1 MLAAMA
7 PGSRVIDVDAHFE
20 PELDWLDDFPSLKAE
35 LPERL
40 PTGDPRFRLGS
51 PEMFAFFLS
60 DDLLRGV
67 PVAERPPIEDMVT
80 PAMTFMLGEQRLHDL
95 VYEGSDQYPP
105 TTPATVDARVAWM
118 DEAGIDHQNAISG
131 GGYTLARV
139 IDDPG
144 LGQRTLEAVNTT
156 MAERLAGHGGRVH
169 PVTCLRYDDLDW
181 TVRELTRMRGLGS
194 RAFLVNAEPQGGISP
209 SSPAFD
215 PVWSAAT
222 DLGMIPLLHVG
233 MAPALI
239 HPGWAKDAAPG
250 LIRLLSVLQPDQA
263 AQVYLTALVFG
274 GVFER
279 HPKLTVLIS
288 ELGIEWVPRLIT
300 RLDVMAQPGV
310 SPLVLGEYDLP
321 RTPGEYFRDH
331 VRISP
336 VPALRESP
344 VEFLRTFPEMAVFS
358 SDYPHH
364 EGNGTPVTY
373 YDDLLEGVDATVKAG
388 FLGGNIAAAYDRMGD
403 PL

>member
-1 MLAAMA
+1 MDR
-7 PGSRVIDVDAHFE
+7 PSPIIDVDAHFE
-20 PELDWLDDFPSLKAE
+20 PAPDWLDEFPSLKAE

-40 PTGDPRFRLGS
+40 PVEDPRFALGS

-60 DDLLRGV
+60 DDLLRHV
-67 PVAERPPIEDMVT
+67 PVDERPPIDELVT
-80 PAMTFMLGEQRLHDL
+80 PAMLFMLGDQRIRDL

-105 TTPATVDARVAWM
+105 ASPTDVAARLAWM
-118 DEAGIDHQNAISG
+118 DGAGIDKQNAISG

-139 IDDPG
+139 VSDPG
-144 LGQRTLEAVNTT
+144 LGQRALEAVNTHL
-156 MAERLAGHGGRVH
+156 ADRLAESGGRVL
-169 PVTCLRYDDLDW
+169 PVTCLRFDDLDW
-181 TVRELTRMRGLGS
+181 AVREMTRMRERGS
-194 RAFLVNAEPQGGISP
+194 RTFLVSAEPAGGIAP
-209 SSPAFD
+209 STLAFD

-222 DLGMIPLLHVG
+222 DLGMVPLLHVG

-239 HPGWAKDAAPG
+239 HPGWARGADPG
-250 LIRLLSVLQPDQA
+250 LIRLLSVLQPDQS

-279 HPKLTVLIS
+279 HPTLSLIVS
-288 ELGIEWVPRLIT
+288 ELGVEWVPRLVT

-310 SPLVLGEYDLP
+310 SPVVLGEYTLP

-331 VRISP
+331 IRVSP
-336 VPALRESP
+336 VPALREAP
-344 VEFLRTFPEMAVFS
+344 LDLLATLPEMGVFS

-364 EGNGTPVTY
+364 EGNGDPVGY
-373 YDDLLEGVDATVKAG
+373 YRKVLADVDPTVSAG
-388 FLGGNIAAAYDRMGD
+388 FLGGNIAAAYERMGD

>member
-1 MLAAMA
+1 MEHRSL
-7 PGSRVIDVDAHFE
+7 VVDVDAHFE
-20 PELDWLDDFPSLKAE
+20 PELGWLDDHPSLKAE

-40 PTGDPRFRLGS
+40 PTGDPRFRLGTA
-51 PEMFAFFLS
+51 EMFAFFLS

-67 PVAERPPIEDMVT
+67 PVGERPPIEALVT
-80 PAMTFMLGEQRLHDL
+80 PAMRFMLGEERLHDL
-95 VYEGSDQYPP
+95 VYAGSDQYQ
-105 TTPATVDARVAWM
+105 PATSANVEARIAWM
-118 DEAGIDHQNAISG
+118 DEVGVDHQNAISG

-139 IDDPG
+139 IDEPS
-144 LGQRTLEAVNTT
+144 LGQRALEAVNTT
-156 MAERLAGHGGRVH
+156 MAERLAGHSGRLH
-169 PVTCLRYDDLDW
+169 PVTCLRFDDLEW
-181 TVRELTRMRGLGS
+181 AVGEMTRMRGLGS
-194 RAFLVNAEPQGGISP
+194 RAFLVNAEPEGGIAP
-209 SSPAFD
+209 STREFD

-222 DLGMIPLLHVG
+222 DLGMVPLLHVG

-239 HPGWAKDAAPG
+239 HPGWAKGATPG
-250 LIRLLSVLQPDQA
+250 LIRLLSVLQPEQA

-279 HPKLTVLIS
+279 HPTLTVLIS

-336 VPALRESP
+336 VPARRESP
-344 VEFLRTFPEMAVFS
+344 VEFLRSFPEMAVFS

-364 EGNGTPVTY
+364 EGSGTPVEY
-373 YDDLLEGVDATVKAG
+373 YDDLLDEFDPAVKAG
-388 FLGGNIAAAYDRMGD
+388 FLGGTIATAYERMGD